1 MERTVFGRHRLALSA
16 RLKPLMAVTAADD
29 PQSADGILLCGEASA
44 HQILIVSG
52 GCCLLQRFPAACIVS
67 CGMSPRDSVSCSSIS
82 GNRASV
88 SVMRE
93 LPVIT
98 GGRLDVQEICVPL
111 RAPFSAELLA
121 IAIAALLCAGHSPEE
136 IVAQPF

>member
-1 MERTVFGRHRLALSA
+1 MECTVFGRHRLALAA
-16 RLKPLMAVTAADD
+16 RLQPLLAVGAVDE
-29 PQSADGILLCGEASA
+29 PQSANGILLRAEASA
-44 HQILIVSG
+44 QQILIVSG
-52 GCCLLQRFPAACIVS
+52 GSCLLHRFPTACIVS
-67 CGMSPRDSVSCSSIS
+67 CGMSSRDSVSCSSIS

-98 GGRLDVQEICVPL
+98 GGRQDVQEICVPL

-121 IAIAALLCAGHSPEE
+121 IAMAALLCAGRSPEE

>member
-1 MERTVFGRHRLALSA
+1 MECTVFGCHRLALSA
-16 RLKPLMAVTAADD
+16 RLKPLLAVSAANEL
-29 PQSADGILLCGEASA
+29 PSADGILLRDKVLAQ
-44 HQILIVSG
+44 QILIVSG
-52 GCCLLQRFPAACIVS
+52 GSYLLRRFPAACIVS
-67 CGMSPRDSVSCSSIS
+67 CGMSSRDSVSCSSIS

-121 IAIAALLCAGHSPEE
+121 IAMAALLCAGRSPEE

>member
-1 MERTVFGRHRLALSA
+1 MECTIFGRHGLALSD
-16 RLKPLMAVTAADD
+16 RLKPLLVVGAVSK
-29 PQSADGILLCGEASA
+29 PRSADGILLCSEASA
-44 HQILIVSG
+44 QRILIVSG
-52 GCCLLQRFPAACIVS
+52 GSCLLQRFPAACIVS
-67 CGMSPRDSVSCSSIS
+67 CGMSSRDSVSCSSIS

-121 IAIAALLCAGHSPEE
+121 IAMAALLCAGRSPEE
-136 IVAQPF
+136 IVAHPF